1 MPTCHV
7 CRQDNPTGARFCNA
21 CGSPLDGEARPLR
34 EERKVVTVL
43 FADLVGF
50 TARAN
55 GSRGRAAAPAAVP
68 RPAALSPRAAR
79 RHGREVR
86 GRRGDGDLRRAR
98 RARGRPRA
106 RRQGRAGD
114 PGGACRRRRP
124 GGPHRHHDRRSADH
138 ARRKDRAGR
147 AHRLRRQRQ
156 HRRPP
161 GVGRTGRQHLRRRGD
176 SPGDRAVDRVRRRAS
191 GRGERQ
197 ERPDPRVGCGP
208 TPHAGRRPASERHTA
223 RGSRAGAHVA
233 PRDGRSGPARARAA
247 APHPHRGPRDRQD
260 AARVGARPRARP
272 PWRLGLAR
280 GSFPAVR
287 RGSHV
292 LAVLRD
298 RARLHG
304 CARLGRRRGATRKI
318 HGAVAAV
325 VPEPSEVAWLE
336 RHLRP
341 LVGIDTDDLG
351 SGDRRGEAFTAWRR
365 LLEALAEEQPL
376 VLVFDDLHW
385 ADDALLDFVDHVV
398 DWASGVPILV
408 LATARPDLL
417 DRRPDWG
424 GGRANVTALRLSPLS
439 LEETTR
445 LFGALFAEPAA
456 PQRAHADLLER
467 AGGNPFYAEEFARMV
482 LDGHSDRGLPGSVQG
497 LIAARLDGLA
507 LDEKE
512 LLQNAAVVGRVFWIG
527 PLGDDRPRLEAA
539 LHALARREFVRRE
552 RRSSIA
558 GETEYSFRHTLIRDV
573 AYEQIPKARRAE
585 KHLVAAGWIE
595 SRPRREDYAEMLASH
610 YLRAVEYADAGGVV
624 SEELVERAVRA
635 LRDAGDRALSL
646 HAYAQAVG
654 FYERAIA
661 LQPAGAPGPRREL
674 LLSLGDAL
682 ARAGDQ
688 ERARE
693 TFLTAAELARRSGSA
708 GHLARAALGYGGRFV
723 WSRAWGDPH
732 LVPLLEEALALL
744 GDTDD
749 DLRIRL
755 LTRLAAGPLRDTL
768 PPAPREAMSDEAL
781 RMARRLGDRA
791 ALAYALEGRH
801 CANMGPQTVDRRR
814 AIADE
819 LIAVAEQVEDTE
831 RAYAGHEYR
840 FHALLEAGDAATAR
854 QAFEAM
860 TRIAGE
866 LRQPAQLWFA
876 GVNRAKLALFE
887 GRFDDADALIRAAFE
902 LGQQDWTANPR
913 MAFDLQTYQL
923 NRERGLLSE
932 MVDVVE
938 RAVAEHP
945 TYPVLSYV
953 LLDVDTELGRE
964 DQARAAFDRLA
975 AEGFPLYLEMQW
987 LFGMSLLPEV
997 CRYLDDPEGADA
1009 VYARLR
1015 PFGHLN
1021 ATLPPELCRGPVS
1034 RGLGILAATMARWS
1048 EAVEHFEVALR
1059 MNAELGARPWLAH
1072 TQYELRPG
1080 PPAPSGAR
1088 RPPAGGGAP
1097 DVGGG

>member
-1 MPTCHV
+1 L
-7 CRQDNPTGARFCNA
+7 G
-21 CGSPLDGEARPLR
+21 
-34 EERKVVTVL
+34 
-43 FADLVGF
+43 
-50 TARAN
+50 
-55 GSRGRAAAPAAVP
+55 RGRAN
-68 RPAALSPRAAR
+68 
-79 RHGREVR
+79 
-86 GRRGDGDLRRAR
+86 
-98 RARGRPRA
+98 
-106 RRQGRAGD
+106 
-114 PGGACRRRRP
+114 
-124 GGPHRHHDRRSADH
+124 
-138 ARRKDRAGR
+138 
-147 AHRLRRQRQ
+147 
-156 HRRPP
+156 
-161 GVGRTGRQHLRRRGD
+161 
-176 SPGDRAVDRVRRRAS
+176 
-191 GRGERQ
+191 
-197 ERPDPRVGCGP
+197 
-208 TPHAGRRPASERHTA
+208 
-223 RGSRAGAHVA
+223 
-233 PRDGRSGPARARAA
+233 
-247 APHPHRGPRDRQD
+247 
-260 AARVGARPRARP
+260 
-272 PWRLGLAR
+272 
-280 GSFPAVR
+280 
-287 RGSHV
+287 
-292 LAVLRD
+292 
-298 RARLHG
+298 
-304 CARLGRRRGATRKI
+304 
-318 HGAVAAV
+318 
-325 VPEPSEVAWLE
+325 
-336 RHLRP
+336 
-341 LVGIDTDDLG
+341 
-351 SGDRRGEAFTAWRR
+351 
-365 LLEALAEEQPL
+365 
-376 VLVFDDLHW
+376 
-385 ADDALLDFVDHVV
+385 
-398 DWASGVPILV
+398 
-408 LATARPDLL
+408 ATAI
-417 DRRPDWG
+417 
-424 GGRANVTALRLSPLS
+424 RLSPLS

-445 LFGALFAEPAA
+445 LFGALFAESAA
-456 PQRAHADLLER
+456 PRRAHGDLLER

-497 LIAARLDGLA
+497 LIAARLDGLT

-595 SRPRREDYAEMLASH
+595 SRPRREDYAEMLSSH

-624 SEELVERAVRA
+624 SEELVERTVRA

-646 HAYAQAVG
+646 HAYAQAAG

-661 LQPAGAPGPRREL
+661 LQADGAPGPRREL

-708 GHLARAALGYGGRFV
+708 EQLARAALGYGGRFV

-768 PPAPREAMSDEAL
+768 PPEPREAMSDEAL
-781 RMARRLGDRA
+781 QMARRLGDRA

-801 CANMGPQTVDRRR
+801 CANMGPRTVDRRR

-819 LIAVAEQVEDTE
+819 LIAVAEQIEDTE

-860 TRIAGE
+860 TRIAAE

-887 GRFDDADALIRAAFE
+887 GRFDDADVLIREAFE
-902 LGQQDWTANPR
+902 LGQHDATANPR

-923 NRERGLLSE
+923 QRERGLLGE
-932 MVDVVE
+932 MADVVE
-938 RAVAEHP
+938 RAVEEHP
-945 TYPVLSYV
+945 TYPVWSYV

-964 DQARAAFDRLA
+964 DRARARFERLA

-997 CRYLDDPEGADA
+997 CRNLDDPEGANA
-1009 VYARLR
+1009 VYTRLQ
-1015 PFGHLN
+1015 PFGRLN
-1021 ATLPPELCRGPVS
+1021 ATLPPELCRGSVS
-1034 RGLGILAATMARWS
+1034 RGLGILAATMGRWS
-1048 EAVEHFEVALR
+1048 EAEEHFEVALQ
-1059 MNAELGARPWLAH
+1059 MNAEMAARPWLAH
-1072 TQYELRPG
+1072 TQYDYARALLRRGEPGDHGQVAELL
-1080 PPAPSGAR
+1080 ASAAAS
-1088 RPPAGGGAP
+1088 AGELGMHSLAEKVSSLG
-1097 DVGGG
+1097 